1 MESSDHYLDQGTRD
15 MWVFGVWYLLVVP
28 SKSIT
33 DPSMLYC
40 YPVSWKGT
48 VSTRPLLWP
57 IKPPPQCFNVLLR
70 GDSCNGKMGKRYIS
84 VRISTGRWVRG
95 ISEYLQERWV
105 RSTSEYLQI
114 QIFLHITKVSNKEI
128 KGLLTF
134 MSWIGPM
141 NRMWF
146 WASDA
151 HAHNPQSQEWLTRWL
166 SDSPQLA
173 ATQLQRSHS
182 PHGPGF
188 SQFTY
193 SPHHVECTSKKRLE
207 KFWCFQKCAKQ
218 NFELSTQAFWQHMGG
233 FSGPISP
240 HHPYSFFRTGSK
252 SSLERFC
259 FNTYFLSNLTRQK
272 LDTKKLLAS
281 FW

>member
-1 MESSDHYLDQGTRD
+1 
-15 MWVFGVWYLLVVP
+15 
-28 SKSIT
+28 
-33 DPSMLYC
+33 
-40 YPVSWKGT
+40 
-48 VSTRPLLWP
+48 
-57 IKPPPQCFNVLLR
+57 
-70 GDSCNGKMGKRYIS
+70 MGKRYI
-84 VRISTGRWVRG
+84 RISTGRWVRG

-188 SQFTY
+188 SHGHIQP
-193 SPHHVECTSKKRLE
+193 SPCGMHVQKTSWEILVLPKN
-207 KFWCFQKCAKQ
+207 APKQ
-218 NFELSTQAFWQHMGG
+218 NFELSTQAFFRNTWEF
-233 FSGPISP
+233 FSRSKS
-240 HHPYSFFRTGSK
+240 HPTIRPSVRTFFRTGSK
-252 SSLERFC
+252 SSLDRFC
-259 FNTYFLSNLTRQK
+259 FNTYFLSNLTE
-272 LDTKKLLAS
+272 KKAGQEKIAG
-281 FW
+281 